1 VPTWH
6 PEKILDLRIPDD
18 IQLVGEGLLSFIDAE
33 VVPLEKANA
42 DLLRNERNL
51 YGADGRYS
59 PEVLQLRKQIRMK
72 SAQAGYYTALG
83 AAELGGGGLGPLAAA
98 HLHELLARTYG
109 PSRTLIHFVVVPSA
123 FTNALTPVLKFLQPA
138 AKEQFL
144 PAIASGERTLCFGL
158 SEPDAGSD
166 VLAMKTTAVRDGDH
180 WVLRGTKQ
188 WITNSPYA
196 DHAIIFAV
204 TEPAKA
210 GIRKEITA
218 FFVDTRS
225 SGFDVTSII
234 RVMGHLGGETG
245 IIALDDVR
253 VPDAHRLGEIGG
265 GMTVA
270 MTGVNAGRI
279 GLAASCVGY
288 AQWALALAVD
298 YSKSRRTF
306 GRPICEHQ
314 AVQVHLAEAAMDI
327 YTARSTVLNCAW
339 RLSEGSEARAEIAIA
354 KAYCTEMLGR
364 VVDRCMQVHGGMGMT
379 NEVGLE
385 ALYRWARPMRI
396 YDGTAEIQRRTIA
409 MELIN
414 DGLRF

>member
-1 VPTWH
+1 M
-6 PEKILDLRIPDD
+6 DLRIPDD
-18 IQLVGEGLLSFIDAE
+18 IQHVGEGLLAFIEAE

-42 DLLRNERNL
+42 NLLRNERNL
-51 YGADGRYS
+51 YGLDGRYA
-59 PEVLQLRKQIRMK
+59 PAVLELRKHIRMK
-72 SAQAGYYTALG
+72 SAEAGYYTALG
-83 AAELGGGGLGPLAAA
+83 APELGGGGLGPIAASY
-98 HLHELLARTYG
+98 LHELLAKTYG
-109 PSRTLIHFVVVPSA
+109 PDRVLIHFVVIPSA
-123 FTNALTPVLKFLQPA
+123 FTNALTPVLKFLQP
-138 AKEQFL
+138 EPRERYL

-166 VLAMKTTAVRDGDH
+166 VMAMKTTAVRVGED

-204 TEPAKA
+204 TDPAKA
-210 GIRKEITA
+210 AARKGGITA
-218 FFVDTRS
+218 FFVDTQS
-225 SGFDVTSII
+225 PGFKVTSVI

-245 IIALDDVR
+245 ILALDDVR
-253 VPDAHRLGEIGG
+253 VSDANRMGEVDKGL
-265 GMTVA
+265 TVA

-279 GLAASCVGY
+279 GVAASCVGY

-314 AVQVHLAEAAMDI
+314 AVQIHLAEAAMDV

-339 RLSEGSEARAEIAIA
+339 RLEEGADSRAEIAIA

-385 ALYRWARPMRI
+385 ALYRWARLMRI

-409 MELIN
+409 MELVSGN
-414 DGLRF
+414 LNF